1 MCEELQLLKRQAV
14 RAIRRIKQI
23 RRARD
28 ISFFEDA
35 ELNLVKRA
43 SLHIVLKHLLVGH
56 EGHPCP
62 AGERPIISPVAFPR
76 WARPAARS
84 SPRIARVSSGIAG
97 AVGVRQF
104 AALAMA
110 WALRLVRL
118 LRSPGM
124 ESS

>member
-1 MCEELQLLKRQAV
+1 MCEELQLLKRQAG

-62 AGERPIISPVAFPR
+62 AGERPIISPIAFPR
-76 WARPAARS
+76 WARPPARP
-84 SPRIARVSSGIAG
+84 SPRIARFSSGIAS
-97 AVGVRQF
+97 AVGVRQIV
-104 AALAMA
+104 AQAMA

-118 LRSPGM
+118 LRLPGM

>member
-1 MCEELQLLKRQAV
+1 MCEELQLLKREAV

-28 ISFFEDA
+28 ISFFEDT
-35 ELNLVKRA
+35 ELNRVKRA
-43 SLHIVLKHLLVGH
+43 SLQIVLKHLLVGH
-56 EGHPCP
+56 EGLPCP
-62 AGERPIISPVAFPR
+62 AGERPIVSPVAIPR
-76 WARPAARS
+76 WARPPARPS
-84 SPRIARVSSGIAG
+84 RRLARVSSGIAG
-97 AVGVRQF
+97 AAVIRQI
-104 AALAMA
+104 AAHVMA